1 MVRRPYCTS
10 GKEYRP
16 AVLEAMKKFVEPGV
30 FQSLEGVSRLWTPWR
45 LVLAAVLMAW
55 EGAGSLAQ
63 RFATTRITLRQWW
76 PKQSLGRTYQGW
88 IKALVRLSPRLL
100 ETLTAHLRQQLQAFA
115 GPFWRRQGQ
124 VAFAVDGSRLEC
136 PRTAANEAALGCAG
150 RQKTG
155 PQLFVTSVYHMG
167 TGLLWAFRCGPGTDS
182 ERTQLRE
189 MVGLLPA
196 AALLVAD
203 AGFIGYALLAVLL
216 AAGQHVLFRV
226 GRNVSLLRELGY
238 AEVED
243 GDTVY
248 LWPQKQQREAFP
260 PLVLRLIVLG
270 EGRHKMYLVTDVREE
285 ETLSVSQAAVLY
297 RLRWGVEVFYRSLK
311 QTLAHRKMCA
321 HAPAQ
326 VQCEAAWAL
335 LGLRLLSLL
344 SVSQI
349 VARGR
354 DPLGL
359 SVALAVRQVRLAL
372 RQNRCSVDGAWLLKR
387 LGGALKD
394 RYRRRAGKQARGWPH
409 KKNEPPP
416 GAPKIRVATREQV
429 RQAQELGAKDVAA

>member
-30 FQSLEGVSRLWTPWR
+30 FQSPEGVSRLWTPWR

-100 ETLTAHLRQQLQAFA
+100 ETLTAHLRQQLQAVA

-182 ERTQLRE
+182 ERTHLRQ
-189 MVGLLPA
+189 M
-196 AALLVAD
+196 
-203 AGFIGYALLAVLL
+203 
-216 AAGQHVLFRV
+216 
-226 GRNVSLLRELGY
+226 
-238 AEVED
+238 
-243 GDTVY
+243 
-248 LWPQKQQREAFP
+248 
-260 PLVLRLIVLG
+260 
-270 EGRHKMYLVTDVREE
+270 
-285 ETLSVSQAAVLY
+285 
-297 RLRWGVEVFYRSLK
+297 
-311 QTLAHRKMCA
+311 
-321 HAPAQ
+321 
-326 VQCEAAWAL
+326 
-335 LGLRLLSLL
+335 LGLWLLSLL

-349 VARGR
+349 LARGR

-372 RQNRCSVDGAWLLKR
+372 RQNRL
-387 LGGALKD
+387 LGGRGLAAETSGRGLEGSLPAQGGQAGP
-394 RYRRRAGKQARGWPH
+394 RLAAQEERAAARRAEH
-409 KKNEPPP
+409 P
-416 GAPKIRVATREQV
+416 GRDTRASEAST
-429 RQAQELGAKDVAA
+429 RTWS